1 MQSSR
6 TQKAAPISAHQEMYF
21 VKGFHS
27 KAASAFVAQL
37 LIRAAGITMLS
48 GCTINSEDVGDGS
61 PITIAEASVIDS
73 DGFTNTGAS
82 VSDVRPDDRPDQF
95 FSLHWTVIGGR
106 TPAHRADW
114 FISADETLQA
124 DPAGVDVDVRIL
136 GRNCGIDFSD
146 VCPGNRGDA
155 ACSYRTD
162 RTVYCGDLGALADR
176 RPTAVGPYFADTRGL
191 PGRYYL
197 LLRILDPANGDT
209 VVRSFAVNFE

>member
-1 MQSSR
+1 MIGVR
-6 TQKAAPISAHQEMYF
+6 RLALTAGLAAL
-21 VKGFHS
+21 V
-27 KAASAFVAQL
+27 
-37 LIRAAGITMLS
+37 S
-48 GCTINSEDVGDGS
+48 GCTPNSGSAGNGS

-82 VSDVRPDDRPDQF
+82 VSDVRPDDRPDRF

-106 TPAHRADW
+106 TPVHRADW

-124 DPAGVDVDVRIL
+124 DPAGSGADVRIL

-146 VCPGNRGDA
+146 VCDGNSGDA
-155 ACSYRTD
+155 VCSYRPD
-162 RTVYCGDLGALADR
+162 RTIYCGELGALADR
-176 RPTAVGPYFADTRGL
+176 RPTALGPYFADTRGL

-197 LLRILDPANGDT
+197 LLRIQDPANGDT